1 MVKTFFITGTDTEV
15 GKTLVTQA
23 LMQAA
28 VESGRKVLG
37 YKPVASGCKLQNGEL
52 KNSDALTLQACS
64 SIRLPYAMHNPYAFA
79 PAIAPHI
86 AAVQANETIN
96 LARISDGLAQLKTK
110 AVDWIFVEGAG
121 GWRLPINERQYLS
134 DWAKAEHL
142 PVILVVGARLGCI
155 NHALLTLEAIR
166 HDGLVVAGW
175 VLNHI
180 DPQMSEV
187 KANVEALKLRINAP
201 LLGEIPWLGEQA
213 SESVHNFIDVSP
225 LVKPIA
231 K

>member
-1 MVKTFFITGTDTEV
+1 MVKCFFVTGTDTEV

-23 LMQAA
+23 LMNATL
-28 VESGRKVLG
+28 ESGRKVLG
-37 YKPVASGCKLQNGEL
+37 YKPVASGCVLLEGEL
-52 KNSDALTLQACS
+52 KNSDALTLQANS
-64 SIRLPYAMHNPYAFA
+64 SIPLPYTMHNPYAFA

-86 AAVQANETIN
+86 AAAQANES
-96 LARISDGLAQLKTK
+96 ISLSRLSEGLAQLKAT
-110 AVDWIFVEGAG
+110 AVDCIFVEGAG

-134 DWAKAEHL
+134 DWAKVEHL

-180 DPQMSEV
+180 DPQMSEFE
-187 KANVEALKLRINAP
+187 ANVAALKLRINAP
-201 LLGEIPWLGEQA
+201 LLGEIPWLGEQV

-225 LVKPIA
+225 LLT
-231 K
+231 

>member
-1 MVKTFFITGTDTEV
+1 MVKTFFVTGTDTEV

-37 YKPVASGCKLQNGEL
+37 YKPVASGCVLLDGEL
-52 KNSDALTLQACS
+52 KNSDALTLQASS
-64 SIRLPYAMHNPYAFA
+64 SISLPYAMHNPYAFA

-86 AAVQANETIN
+86 AAAQANESIS
-96 LARISDGLAQLKTK
+96 LGRVSDGLARLKAT

-134 DWAKAEHL
+134 DWAKVEHL

-180 DPQMSEV
+180 DPQMNEV
-187 KANVEALKLRINAP
+187 QANVEALKLRINAP
-201 LLGEIPWLGEQA
+201 LLGEIPWLGGEVT
-213 SESVHNFIDVSP
+213 ESVHNFIDVSP
-225 LVKPIA
+225 LLK
-231 K
+231 

>member
-1 MVKTFFITGTDTEV
+1 MANTFFVTGTDTEV

-37 YKPVASGCKLQNGEL
+37 YKPVASGCMLLDGEL
-52 KNSDALTLQACS
+52 KNSDALTLQASS
-64 SIRLPYAMHNPYAFA
+64 SISLPYAMHNPYAFA

-86 AAVQANETIN
+86 AAAQAHESIS
-96 LARISDGLAQLKTK
+96 LGRLSDGLARLKAT

-121 GWRLPINERQYLS
+121 GWRLPINDRQHLS

-180 DPQMSEV
+180 DPQMSEFQ
-187 KANVEALKLRINAP
+187 ANVEALKLRINAP
-201 LLGEIPWLGEQA
+201 LLGEIPWLGGEVT
-213 SESVHNFIDVSP
+213 ENVHNFIDVSP
-225 LVKPIA
+225 LLK
-231 K
+231 

>member
-1 MVKTFFITGTDTEV
+1 MVKCFFVTGTDTEV

-23 LMQAA
+23 LMNATL
-28 VESGRKVLG
+28 ESGRKVLG
-37 YKPVASGCKLQNGEL
+37 YKPVASGCVLLEGEL
-52 KNSDALTLQACS
+52 KNSDALTLQANS
-64 SIRLPYAMHNPYAFA
+64 SIPLPYTMHNPYAFA

-86 AAVQANETIN
+86 AAAQANES
-96 LARISDGLAQLKTK
+96 ISLSRLSEGLAQLKAT
-110 AVDWIFVEGAG
+110 AVDCIFVEGAG

-134 DWAKAEHL
+134 DWAKVEHL

-180 DPQMSEV
+180 DPQMSEFE
-187 KANVEALKLRINAP
+187 ANVAALKLRINAP
-201 LLGEIPWLGEQA
+201 LLGEIPWLGAEV

-225 LVKPIA
+225 LLT
-231 K
+231 

>member
-1 MVKTFFITGTDTEV
+1 MVKCFFVTGTDTEV

-23 LMQAA
+23 LMKAT
-28 VESGRKVLG
+28 VESGRKVVG
-37 YKPVASGCKLQNGEL
+37 YKPVASGCVLLEGEL
-52 KNSDALTLQACS
+52 KNSDALTLQANS
-64 SIRLPYAMHNPYAFA
+64 SIPLPYTMHNPYAFA

-86 AAVQANETIN
+86 AAAQANES
-96 LARISDGLAQLKTK
+96 ISLSRLSEGLAQLKAT
-110 AVDWIFVEGAG
+110 AVDCIFVEGAG

-134 DWAKAEHL
+134 DWAKVEHL

-180 DPQMSEV
+180 DPQMSEFE
-187 KANVEALKLRINAP
+187 ANVAALKLRINAP
-201 LLGEIPWLGEQA
+201 LLGEIPWLGAEV

-225 LVKPIA
+225 LLT
-231 K
+231 

>member
-1 MVKTFFITGTDTEV
+1 MVKCFFVTGTDTEV

-23 LMQAA
+23 LMNATL
-28 VESGRKVLG
+28 ESGRKVLG
-37 YKPVASGCKLQNGEL
+37 YKPVASGCVLLEGEL
-52 KNSDALTLQACS
+52 KNSDALTLQANS
-64 SIRLPYAMHNPYAFA
+64 SIPLPYTMHNPYAFA

-86 AAVQANETIN
+86 AAAQANESISLSRLSEG
-96 LARISDGLAQLKTK
+96 LARLKAT
-110 AVDWIFVEGAG
+110 AVDCIFVEGAG

-134 DWAKAEHL
+134 DWAKVEHL

-180 DPQMSEV
+180 DPQMSEFE
-187 KANVEALKLRINAP
+187 ANVAALKLRINAP
-201 LLGEIPWLGEQA
+201 LLGEIPWLGAEV

-225 LVKPIA
+225 LLT
-231 K
+231 